1 MSDGSGNFLITKR
14 GTDLDMNGMQTRRLN
29 GLQRLNRKLTL
40 NPLIR
45 TKLIWVGRIWIVNLL
60 HILGKIIEGIFK
72 VITKIVLVIIAALL
86 FM

>member
-1 MSDGSGNFLITKR
+1 MSDGSDIFLTTQR
-14 GTDLDMNGMQTRRLN
+14 GMDVDMNGMQTRRLN

-45 TKLIWVGRIWIVNLL
+45 TKLIWVGRIWMVNLL
-60 HILGKIIEGIFK
+60 QILGKIIEGIFK
-72 VITKIVLVIIAALL
+72 AITKIALVILTALL